1 MKKIIFSLFLFLM
14 LCSTAFAGNIIPDSV
29 SLNNTNTY
37 GVYQVGHAIVL
48 YSEPDDNAEIKQK
61 IVWDSENVIPQNL
74 RLQDMFVLYLENK
87 DFALMA
93 VTDETEDW
101 VEVIYDN
108 ATGERG
114 WIKKDDPFKFNT
126 WVNFYSMFGR
136 KYGLK
141 ILRGAPEAT
150 KSIFGTPEGAKAI
163 STINH
168 PVMINLSVIKGNW
181 MLVTVVDADRTPT
194 TGYIRW
200 RSDDGIKY
208 LFPDVK

>member
-168 PVMINLSVIKGNW
+168 PDMINLSVIKGNW